1 MKISKYINIIIL
13 YSFIKFTLSQDCS
26 LINDCFNCTRI
37 KTCRWDSSNELCISY
52 EQSNPNFSINNIDF
66 SHYNNLTLLNN
77 YFNFIRNACFLQ
89 KTPMMN
95 NNINSKYYNYQSVE
109 YCGEHYIMTT
119 ELELRKLKI
128 ELNKINGYYSLP
140 NLLCEYIFFS
150 GPNSFEINIQI
161 DQKESN
167 NFYFLYSS
175 DSLNFYRQ
183 INTSTKI
190 NIEMTPNK
198 LNTLIFYSLKSF
210 NSSPFSITFKQNFWS
225 ETVKITGYIML
236 ALIII
241 ILAVIIFAI
250 INMRKNSSLFKKNSK
265 NKKISYD
272 KEKGEEIALM
282 KKTSNETNIIGPSII
297 KNFTPSTP
305 MKFLE
310 KENFPYDKCA
320 LDGLY
325 FNNKEDIYETKCGH
339 FYHKNCF
346 NKLVEKMKESKDN
359 KELKCVICQQNIEK
373 FD

>member
-1 MKISKYINIIIL
+1 MI
-13 YSFIKFTLSQDCS
+13 
-26 LINDCFNCTRI
+26 
-37 KTCRWDSSNELCISY
+37 
-52 EQSNPNFSINNIDF
+52 
-66 SHYNNLTLLNN
+66 
-77 YFNFIRNACFLQ
+77 
-89 KTPMMN
+89 N
-95 NNINSKYYNYQSVE
+95 NNINSKYYNYKSVE

-167 NFYFLYSS
+167 NFYLLYSS

-250 INMRKNSSLFKKNSK
+250 IYMRKNSSLFKKNSK

-272 KEKGEEIALM
+272 KKGEEIALM
-282 KKTSNETNIIGPSII
+282 KKTSNETNVTGPSII

-305 MKFLE
+305 AKFLE
-310 KENFPYDKCA
+310 KENFSYNKCA
-320 LDGLY
+320 FDGLY
-325 FNNKEDIYETKCGH
+325 LNNNEDIFEAKCGH
-339 FYHKNCF
+339 FYHKKCF
-346 NKLVEKMKESKDN
+346 NKLKENKNNNKDV
-359 KELKCVICQQNIEK
+359 KCVTCQQIIEK
-373 FD
+373 YD